1 MICDSANEFKVGF
14 ESPFQR
20 YRNSLLAGSTPPQLI
35 FGELPRMLQE
45 SLSEDS
51 GSPGLQAWT
60 RWERFANEF
69 RRENLRKHRAKQLG
83 ACSLISNGL
92 VLVVLLSKVVMR
104 TRLWRCAEEQLGC
117 AFPGKGFWR
126 MVTSGAGQSS
136 GCGARRVCPQLKI
149 SFNR

>member
-1 MICDSANEFKVGF
+1 MGF

-35 FGELPRMLQE
+35 FGELPCMLQE

-69 RRENLRKHRAKQLG
+69 RRENLRKHRAKQL
-83 ACSLISNGL
+83 ALARGL
-92 VLVVLLSKVVMR
+92 
-104 TRLWRCAEEQLGC
+104 
-117 AFPGKGFWR
+117 FPHLKWVGPG
-126 MVTSGAGQSS
+126 
-136 GCGARRVCPQLKI
+136 RVAQ
-149 SFNR
+149 